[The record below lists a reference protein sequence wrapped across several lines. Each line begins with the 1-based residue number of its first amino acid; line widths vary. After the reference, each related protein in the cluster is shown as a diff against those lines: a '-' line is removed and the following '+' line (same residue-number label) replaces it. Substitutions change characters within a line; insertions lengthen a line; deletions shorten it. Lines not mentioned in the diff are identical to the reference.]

1 MKPDEAVVSA
11 EATQEHKEDASGKTG
26 ISRRTFVKSLGAAG
40 AGIGFLAS
48 GIKFAHAQMAAV
60 KLPDTQLVDM
70 YYRMLKMRW
79 WDRAYADR
87 LLTDADF
94 RSYGHIWYPYSG
106 QEAVATGIC
115 AALDKEDWITTGHR
129 SSGQLIAKGADLKKV
144 TAGILMKTG
153 GLGDGYGASMH
164 WTDKSVGYM
173 FSTGIVGPA
182 APITAGMAAG
192 FRARGTK
199 QVAVAF
205 AGNGAHASPYFH
217 VAMNEAA
224 LLKLPF
230 ILVIENNLYAAS
242 SYYKQETHL
251 TDIAAAADG
260 YLMPGV
266 VVDGQNVLSTYSA
279 AKEAV
284 DRARA
289 GMGPTLIEAKTY
301 RYYGHSG
308 GAGIKPGQVGSFGL
322 PYRPDREVRAWMG
335 RDPLDI
341 HKKTLLVLGLITEKD
356 AQAMEEKAKAEVAD
370 AFKFA
375 DAAPVPKPEYAL
387 RNVYA
392 SGAVA
397 ARQLPNT
404 PVV

>member
-1 MKPDEAVVSA
+1 
-11 EATQEHKEDASGKTG
+11 
-26 ISRRTFVKSLGAAG
+26 
-40 AGIGFLAS
+40 
-48 GIKFAHAQMAAV
+48 
-60 KLPDTQLVDM
+60 M

-79 WDRAYADR
+79 WDRTYADR
-87 LLTDADF
+87 LLTDPDF

-115 AALDKEDWITTGHR
+115 EALDKGDWITTGHR
-129 SSGQLIAKGADLKKV
+129 SSGQLIAKGADLKKM
-144 TAGILMKTG
+144 TAAINMKMGGIN
-153 GLGDGYGASMH
+153 DGYGASMH
-164 WTDKSVGYM
+164 WTDKSIGYM
-173 FSTGIVGPA
+173 FATGIVGPA
-182 APITAGMAAG
+182 AVVTAGMAAG
-192 FRARGTK
+192 LKARGTK
-199 QVAVAF
+199 SVAVAL
-205 AGNGAHASPYFH
+205 AGDGAHASPYFH
-217 VAMNEAA
+217 VAPNEAA
-224 LLKLPF
+224 ILKLPF
-230 ILVIENNLYAAS
+230 ILVVENNLYAAS
-242 SYYKQETHL
+242 SYYRNETNL
-251 TDIAAAADG
+251 VDIAAAADG

-289 GMGPTLIEAKTY
+289 GQGPTLIEAKTY

-308 GAGIKPGQVGSFGL
+308 GAGVKQGQLGSFGL

-335 RDPLDI
+335 RDPLEI
-341 HKKTLLVLGLITEKD
+341 HKKTLLSLGVMTEKQ
-356 AQAMEEKAKAEVAD
+356 AQDLEEKVKAEVNEAFAYAD
-370 AFKFA
+370 AQ
-375 DAAPVPKPEYAL
+375 PVPKPEDAL

>member
-1 MKPDEAVVSA
+1 MEPDELAVSN
-11 EATQEHKEDASGKTG
+11 EIKEQQQDGGGG
-26 ISRRTFVKSLGAAG
+26 ISRRTFVKSLGVAG

-48 GIKFAHAQMAAV
+48 GIKFAQAQMLATR
-60 KLPDTQLVDM
+60 LSDSQLIDI
-70 YYRMLKMRW
+70 YSRMLKMRW
-79 WDRAYADR
+79 WDRTYADR
-87 LLTDADF
+87 LLTDPDF
-94 RSYGHIWYPYSG
+94 RSYGHIFYPYSG

-115 AALDKEDWITTGHR
+115 AALEQGDWITTGHR
-129 SSGQLIAKGADLKKV
+129 STGQLIAKGGDLKKL

-192 FRARGTK
+192 FKARGTK

-205 AGNGAHASPYFH
+205 AGDGAHASPYFH
-217 VAMNEAA
+217 VALNEAA

-266 VVDGQNVLSTYSA
+266 VVDGQNALSTYSA

-289 GMGPTLIEAKTY
+289 GGGPTLIEAKTY

-308 GAGIKPGQVGSFGL
+308 GAGIKQGQLGSLGL

-335 RDPLDI
+335 RDPLEI
-341 HKKTLLVLGLITEKD
+341 HKRTLLSMGIITENDALGL
-356 AQAMEEKAKAEVAD
+356 EEKAKTEVLE
-370 AFKFA
+370 AFRFA
-375 DAAPVPKPEYAL
+375 DAQPVPKPEDAL
-387 RNVYA
+387 RNVYV
-392 SGAVA
+392 SGSVA